1 KAVFDNLS
9 VYSNGN
15 VITYSVQE
23 LDVADYTSVISNAT
37 AYEFTVT
44 NSHVPVVTEV
54 NVTKVWNDADNQDGV
69 RPANITVVLLKD
81 GVVVASADLNAGNDW
96 KAVFA
101 DLPVYSNGKAI
112 VYSIEEVSVAN
123 YTTVISNSSAY
134 VFTVTN
140 THVPVI
146 TVINITKVWRETE
159 EKEKEISTPIEVT
172 IYADGVPVANATL
185 FPGNDWKLTF
195 DDLPVYKDGKVINY
209 TVSVTENNKTTNI
222 TSTDGNFTILTVPT
236 PNMTVEKTSLNKTV
250 KVDQQVYFVIVVTN
264 TGDCELTG
272 VYVIE
277 EEYSEGLVFDH
288 MVPNSD
294 WTFDG
299 NNKFTYNKAL
309 GIGESA
315 SFTVV
320 FNALSVGFKINTVT
334 AGNNLTN
341 DTVNSTDTTNVTNET
356 VPPEPDVPVE
366 EPPVPHKH
374 HVPKHV
380 KPGSHATGNPI
391 VLLLLTLFIPLIIRR
406 KQN

>member
-1 KAVFDNLS
+1 
-9 VYSNGN
+9 
-15 VITYSVQE
+15 
-23 LDVADYTSVISNAT
+23 
-37 AYEFTVT
+37 
-44 NSHVPVVTEV
+44 
-54 NVTKVWNDADNQDGV
+54 
-69 RPANITVVLLKD
+69 
-81 GVVVASADLNAGNDW
+81 
-96 KAVFA
+96 
-101 DLPVYSNGKAI
+101 
-112 VYSIEEVSVAN
+112 
-123 YTTVISNSSAY
+123 
-134 VFTVTN
+134 
-140 THVPVI
+140 
-146 TVINITKVWRETE
+146 
-159 EKEKEISTPIEVT
+159 
-172 IYADGVPVANATL
+172 
-185 FPGNDWKLTF
+185 
-195 DDLPVYKDGKVINY
+195 
-209 TVSVTENNKTTNI
+209 
-222 TSTDGNFTILTVPT
+222 
-236 PNMTVEKTSLNKTV
+236 MTVEKTSLNKTV
-250 KVDQQVYFVIVVTN
+250 KVGQQVYFVIVVTN

-288 MVPNSD
+288 MVPNKD

-341 DTVNSTDTTNVTNET
+341 DTVNSTDTTNVINDT

-380 KPGSHATGNPI
+380 KPDSHATGNPI
-391 VLLLLTLFIPLIIRR
+391 LLLLLALFVPLIRR